1 MAMKRNQIEIFSVS
15 FLDIISC
22 AFAAIL
28 LIILISDNNE
38 SNSENNEGIN
48 EAGSLAT
55 LKSEYKKL
63 YKLKL
68 KLENEISEMLNI
80 QINVKKDIEEKLK
93 INDALESQLLAINNS
108 IKSEVKTNKA
118 IANNNGLSILSENVI
133 FIIDTS
139 GSMQTIWKKVYNQT
153 VKILDKHPN
162 LNGFQIINDNGYHLL
177 SGYKN
182 RWIQDSEIVRD
193 RIKKILMNWNAISN
207 SNPLEGIRSA
217 LKTYKNKSSSLSI
230 YVFGDEFSQGNFEE
244 ALSEINALNQ
254 KDNKTFAS
262 INGVGFN
269 SAYST
274 GRFHILMRNV
284 ALINNGTYF
293 SFP

>member
-48 EAGSLAT
+48 ESDRLAT
-55 LKSEYKKL
+55 LKFEYKKL
-63 YKLKL
+63 NKLKL

-80 QINVKKDIEEKLK
+80 QINVKKDIEENLK
-93 INDALESQLLAINNS
+93 INDALERQLLAINNS
-108 IKSEVKTNKA
+108 IKSEAKTNKA

-162 LNGFQIINDNGYHLL
+162 LKGFQIINDNGYHLL

-217 LKTYKNKSSSLSI
+217 LKMYKNKSSSLSI

-269 SAYST
+269 SSYST

-284 ALINNGTYF
+284 SLINNGTYF